1 MHAAVSSCICLSNI
15 KTPSPPPPP
24 PPPPP
29 LPAICLI
36 QPLHGPCVWS
46 PALSSQHGRRE
57 WLENLTGCLQ
67 DTLFFLLP
75 LSLTSSQPFLI
86 LFFPSLFHPLCSCK
100 YPLKQMPLIP
110 LASHYKIC
118 PILGEEGGR
127 KKRRE
132 KENPLSLFLSH
143 THMYERRY
151 ETGGNKAAS
160 HLTMRG
166 FCTFKREEGIPWC
179 KPASGINLT
188 PWALTKWQCGY
199 EKPPSPSGTHPVW
212 M

>member
-1 MHAAVSSCICLSNI
+1 MDLVCGRLLSPRSMEGENGW
-15 KTPSPPPPP
+15 KTSQD
-24 PPPPP
+24 
-29 LPAICLI
+29 ACKI
-36 QPLHGPCVWS
+36 
-46 PALSSQHGRRE
+46 LS
-57 WLENLTGCLQ
+57 
-67 DTLFFLLP
+67 FFLLP
-75 LSLTSSQPFLI
+75 LSLTSSQPFFI

-151 ETGGNKAAS
+151 ETRGNKAAS

-166 FCTFKREEGIPWC
+166 FCTFKREEGIP
-179 KPASGINLT
+179 
-188 PWALTKWQCGY
+188 
-199 EKPPSPSGTHPVW
+199 
-212 M
+212 